1 MGAPLTS
8 FVEIGSGKIAHVLT
22 GKPDDTL
29 LVAKTSGYGF
39 VCQYANLLS
48 RQKAG
53 KAFLSVEDGASIL
66 PPLHIGAEDHVAA
79 LSEDARLLVFP
90 LDQVKRL
97 AGGKGVQLMG
107 LRDKEALR
115 AITVL
120 QGESVTV
127 HGVFRNKPKQIESE
141 PRHLSQRARR
151 GAGISGVNQ
160 AGFKAV
166 G

>member
-1 MGAPLTS
+1 M
-8 FVEIGSGKIAHVLT
+8 
-22 GKPDDTL
+22 
-29 LVAKTSGYGF
+29 
-39 VCQYANLLS
+39 
-48 RQKAG
+48 
-53 KAFLSVEDGASIL
+53 EDGASIL
-66 PPLHIGAEDHVAA
+66 PPQRITTEDHVAV

-115 AITVL
+115 AITVT
-120 QGESVTV
+120 QGETVTV

-141 PRHLSQRARR
+141 PRHISQRARR
-151 GAGISGVNQ
+151 GAGIAAINQ
-160 AGFKAV
+160 AGFKPV